1 MKTAII
7 YSSTHGTTE
16 KVASRLAEILGIE
29 NIKLFNLRNESTID
43 ISVFDTVIIGGSIH
57 AGNIQMRIKKFCK
70 INLLALLDKK
80 LGLFMCGMNEPEYEK
95 EFRNAFP
102 ELLREHASATC
113 IPGGEFLFDK
123 MNFFQRAIVTKIS
136 GIKESVSKID
146 DSKIIMFADEL
157 KN

>member
-16 KVASRLAEILGIE
+16 KVAARLATLLGNE
-29 NIKLFNLRNESTID
+29 NTGLFNLRNESNID
-43 ISVFDTVIIGGSIH
+43 ISAFDTVIIGGSIH

-70 INLLALLDKK
+70 SNLLALLDKK

-102 ELLREHASATC
+102 DLLREHAIATC
-113 IPGGEFLFDK
+113 IPGGEFLFEN
-123 MNFFQRAIVTKIS
+123 MNFFQRAIVSKIS
-136 GIKESVSKID
+136 GIKESVSRID
-146 DSKIIMFADEL
+146 DSKIISFAEAL